1 MYHSKVGITTAMIAI
16 ALALSTLS
24 ARAAVPTPAAVAA
37 AKTPA
42 QHEALAKEYDAEA
55 KSLEAMAARHES
67 LARVYAA
74 PGGKPWEIA
83 QARHCR
89 RAAAD
94 FKAAAKEVRALAA
107 AQEKAASAGR

>member
-1 MYHSKVGITTAMIAI
+1 MHHLKVGIAAVMISTA
-16 ALALSTLS
+16 LSLSTLS
-24 ARAAVPTPAAVAA
+24 ARATVPTPAAVAA

-55 KSLEAMAARHES
+55 NSLEAMAARHES
-67 LARVYAA
+67 LAKTYAA

-89 RAAAD
+89 SAAAELR
-94 FKAAAKEVRALAA
+94 AAAKELRELAV
-107 AQEKAASAGR
+107 AQEKAATAGR

>member
-1 MYHSKVGITTAMIAI
+1 MQHSKVGIATAMIAM
-16 ALALSTLS
+16 ALSLCTLC
-24 ARAAVPTPAAVAA
+24 ARAAVPTPSAVAA

-42 QHEALAKEYDAEA
+42 QHEALAKDYGAEA
-55 KSLEAMAARHES
+55 RALEQMAARHES
-67 LARVYAA
+67 LAEVYAA

-94 FKAAAKEVRALAA
+94 FRAAAKEVRALAA
-107 AQEKAASAGR
+107 AQEKAAKTGR

>member
-1 MYHSKVGITTAMIAI
+1 MKNSMAGTTTVMVATAFW
-16 ALALSTLS
+16 LCALS
-24 ARAAVPTPAAVAA
+24 AKAAVPTPAAVAA

-42 QHEALAKEYDAEA
+42 QHEALAKEYYAEA

-67 LARVYAA
+67 LARVYAV

-89 RAAAD
+89 SAAAD
-94 FKAAAKEVRALAA
+94 FRAAATEVRELAA
-107 AQEKAASAGR
+107 AQQKAASAGR